1 MQGAIENSQR
11 IGVMAMNGL
20 SKASSSWL
28 IRTMLIC
35 MVIGIAVFTAARLAA
50 QDANKKPWDMPDAA
64 KIVKNPVTATPE
76 TIAAAAKMY
85 VDDCSTCHGEKGK
98 GDGFAAGASSIPPA
112 NFTDAKLMGSET
124 DGALFWKMSE
134 GRGVMPAW
142 KDILSETERWQLVN
156 YLRKLYKD
164 ANSGDA
170 AGAKGGEKLT
180 Q

>member
-1 MQGAIENSQR
+1 
-11 IGVMAMNGL
+11 
-20 SKASSSWL
+20 
-28 IRTMLIC
+28 
-35 MVIGIAVFTAARLAA
+35 
-50 QDANKKPWDMPDAA
+50 
-64 KIVKNPVTATPE
+64 
-76 TIAAAAKMY
+76 
-85 VDDCSTCHGEKGK
+85 
-98 GDGFAAGASSIPPA
+98 
-112 NFTDAKLMGSET
+112 MGSET